1 MNTFNNLVFLVKP
14 YWRHGRLYLLGRL
27 TIPLLILPAIAF
39 LQVTLVQRVIEAI
52 SAGATMEEVLILA
65 GTIVGSIFVLT
76 ATRWSFLLL
85 YDRWKVAE
93 IRNRINRSIYVQSI
107 ATDYRYFDNPEF
119 YNDFTF
125 AVGELAAKSEAA
137 LTLLSDLI
145 ETATIIITMT
155 AYLAFLGPWMIL
167 ISLLGQGICLLAQ
180 KRIEALGIQIRSES
194 LPHERKLQ
202 YIHRLAYQRQ
212 YAADLKSTSLPKAF
226 FAIFDNSGAA
236 KVAISRRLSPAN
248 LKANMVQFVAWH
260 LCQFAQLAYL
270 IYCAYTQYLGLGMI
284 TGMFAAAGRLN
295 DQLNRFVGL
304 SGRGMELNL
313 YTQKIRTFFAYPS
326 VIEPQETGLAAP
338 AKAFSLELRN
348 VSFSYPDSEFSL
360 HNINLKVAAGDRIA
374 IVGENGVGKTTLAKL
389 LLRLYDVDSGEIL
402 YNGEPLKEYAIHDL
416 RQRIGVAFQEP
427 QIYALGVRQYLQ
439 TYHESEDEVLQDLLT
454 QVGLP
459 LDLDAQLTRE
469 FDSRGVML
477 SGGQGQKLGL
487 VRLLHGEFGLL
498 LLDEPSAA
506 LDPLAED
513 AMVRLIFQ
521 QATTT
526 TIMVAHRLSTVRDAD
541 CIYLLADGSI
551 AEMGSHDEL
560 MALGGRYARMF
571 ARQREN
577 YVR

>member
-1 MNTFNNLVFLVKP
+1 
-14 YWRHGRLYLLGRL
+14 
-27 TIPLLILPAIAF
+27 
-39 LQVTLVQRVIEAI
+39 
-52 SAGATMEEVLILA
+52 
-65 GTIVGSIFVLT
+65 
-76 ATRWSFLLL
+76 
-85 YDRWKVAE
+85 
-93 IRNRINRSIYVQSI
+93 
-107 ATDYRYFDNPEF
+107 
-119 YNDFTF
+119 
-125 AVGELAAKSEAA
+125 
-137 LTLLSDLI
+137 
-145 ETATIIITMT
+145 
-155 AYLAFLGPWMIL
+155 
-167 ISLLGQGICLLAQ
+167 
-180 KRIEALGIQIRSES
+180 
-194 LPHERKLQ
+194 
-202 YIHRLAYQRQ
+202 
-212 YAADLKSTSLPKAF
+212 
-226 FAIFDNSGAA
+226 
-236 KVAISRRLSPAN
+236 
-248 LKANMVQFVAWH
+248 
-260 LCQFAQLAYL
+260 
-270 IYCAYTQYLGLGMI
+270 
-284 TGMFAAAGRLN
+284 
-295 DQLNRFVGL
+295 
-304 SGRGMELNL
+304 GMELNL

-348 VSFSYPDSEFSL
+348 ASFSYPDSEFSL